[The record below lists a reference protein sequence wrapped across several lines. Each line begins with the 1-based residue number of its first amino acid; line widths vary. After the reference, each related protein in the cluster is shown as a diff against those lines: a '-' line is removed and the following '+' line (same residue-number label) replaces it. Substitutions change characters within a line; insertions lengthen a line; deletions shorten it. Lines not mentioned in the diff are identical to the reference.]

1 MTSPEAAFV
10 EVALELGRTAGRQ
23 ILKQVPLGL
32 WRGEGIEHKD
42 ARELVSRVD
51 RASEQLIVDGLR
63 QAYPDHAILGEEG
76 GYGAGPRAEAEWRW
90 LVDPLDGTTNF
101 LHGHPFFCVSIALE
115 HWHGGRAP
123 DDRPSPAPPLI
134 APSIVAAVV
143 YAPYLDETYFAV
155 QGQGAFL
162 NSRSIRLSVSPTP
175 ELAEALVST
184 GFAYERER
192 FENYDNFV
200 RIAKQSLGI
209 HRCGS
214 AALDLAFVAAGRYDA
229 FWELGL
235 RPHDVAAGALL
246 VLEAGGRVS
255 DFAGGPDWLEG
266 YNIVA
271 SNGLLHQAVQAL
283 LDPLAAQN

>member
-1 MTSPEAAFV
+1 MATVMTPPEAAFID
-10 EVALELGRTAGRQ
+10 VALELGRTAGRR

-32 WRGEGIEHKD
+32 WRGGGIEHKD

-51 RASEQLIVDGLR
+51 RESERFIVDGLR
-63 QAYPDHAILGEEG
+63 QAYPDHAIRGEEG
-76 GYGAGPRAEAEWRW
+76 GYARGPGAEAEWRW

-101 LHGHPFFCVSIALE
+101 LHGHPFFSVSIALE
-115 HWHGGRAP
+115 HRQGERTPAAP
-123 DDRPSPAPPLI
+123 QVEPR
-134 APSIVAAVV
+134 IVAAVV
-143 YAPYLDETYFAV
+143 YAPYFDETYFAA

-162 NSRSIRLSVSPTP
+162 NSRSIRLGVSPTA

-184 GFAYERER
+184 GFAYQRER
-192 FENYDNFV
+192 FPNYDNFV
-200 RIAKQSLGI
+200 RIAQQSLGI

-214 AALDLAFVAAGRYDA
+214 AALDLAFVAAGRYDV

-266 YNIVA
+266 ENVIA
-271 SNGLLHQAVQAL
+271 SNGPLHAAVQAL
-283 LDPLAAQN
+283 LDPVLPRG